1 VKHDACSAD
10 ASRSP
15 DDASEATSQVGHSF
29 YPSASELE
37 ISPPPPVG
45 RALLWC
51 LTTFV
56 TLAIAWASLSEV
68 KIVSRATGQVITS
81 GRSKVVQAPS
91 EGLVAEIRV
100 REGQSVSAG
109 DILISLDTALIDAD
123 QRRQTSEL
131 REARAKDR
139 RLRTLLN
146 QVQQG
151 VEREPYGDDYSI
163 DHTPPELRLV
173 ASELARYRAQL
184 DSSGHEIRTQ
194 QHLLNQTLA
203 LVAKLE
209 QTLPLVDEQAA
220 KLKSLMAQKLQPRLN
235 WLDVERKRI
244 EQVHDLR
251 SAQARASEIR
261 ARIDQLEQNRIA
273 LQAGFRA
280 EWLDQ
285 LVHSSHALEALE
297 SEQLKLEE
305 RRARHVLRSPV
316 DGVVQRVG
324 ATSVGTVVSAGQAL
338 VTLVPIGER
347 LELEALVQNR
357 DIGFVVPGQLARV
370 KLDAFPFTRYGTVDG
385 TIRHVSQDAV
395 QSESGQ
401 LVFPA
406 RVELAVQAIKIADA
420 NVRLTPGMTAQ
431 IDVTT
436 GTRTIMDY
444 LISPLLR
451 FKDESFQ
458 ER

>member
-1 VKHDACSAD
+1 MEQKAYLCDTI
-10 ASRSP
+10 RSP
-15 DDASEATSQVGHSF
+15 DAPNAVVSQASLSF
-29 YPSASELE
+29 LPSPSELE
-37 ISPPPPVG
+37 TSPPPPVG

-51 LTTFV
+51 LTAFV
-56 TLAIAWASLSEV
+56 TIVIAWASLSEV
-68 KIVSRATGQVITS
+68 TVVSRATGQVITS

-91 EGLVAEIRV
+91 EGLVTEIRV

-109 DILISLDTALIDAD
+109 DILIALDTALVDAD
-123 QRRQTSEL
+123 QRRLTSEL

-139 RLRTLLN
+139 RLRTLLAKMA
-146 QVQQG
+146 QG
-151 VEREPYGDDYSI
+151 TEKVPYGDDYSI
-163 DHTPPELRLV
+163 HDTPPELRLV
-173 ASELARYRAQL
+173 ASELMRYRAQL
-184 DSSGHEIRTQ
+184 GSSGHEIRTH
-194 QHLLNQTLA
+194 QHMLKQTLA

-220 KLKSLMAQKLQPRLN
+220 KLKSLVAQKLQPRLN

-273 LQAGFRA
+273 HQAGFRA
-280 EWLDQ
+280 DWLDQ

-297 SEQLKLEE
+297 SEQLKLGE

-324 ATSVGTVVSAGQAL
+324 ATSVGTVVSAGQVL
-338 VTLVPIGER
+338 VTLVPLDER

-357 DIGFVVPGQLARV
+357 DIGFVFPGQAARV
-370 KLDAFPFTRYGTVDG
+370 KLDAFPFTRYGTLDG
-385 TIRHVSQDAV
+385 TIRQVSQDAI

-420 NVRLTPGMTAQ
+420 TVRLTPGMTAQ

-436 GTRTIMDY
+436 GTRTIMNY